1 MVVAQKYFGTSEY
14 RAVLELLLSLAR
26 DRRPPVNYDTIFK
39 LMRLKGGNYAAGE
52 AGHFLGEISERMHL
66 QGEPML
72 SALVVNKAT
81 RIPGDGFFELA
92 RSLGKLEANA
102 SVQEQRQFWQRE
114 IEAVYGTTW

>member
-14 RAVLELLLSLAR
+14 RAVLELLLSIAR
-26 DRRPPVNYDTIFK
+26 DRHPPVNYDRIFK
-39 LMRLKGGNYAAGE
+39 LLRLKSGNYAAGE
-52 AGHFLGEISERMHL
+52 AGHLLGEISERMHL

-102 SVQEQRQFWQRE
+102 SVQEQRQFWQQE
-114 IEAVYGTTW
+114 IEATYGTTW